1 MIRVLVADDHSVVR
15 RGVRQILCEE
25 FDSVEVGEAG
35 DSHQLDGLLR
45 QGPWDLLIL
54 DITLPGKSGLDV
66 LQEVR
71 KSHPGLKVLIL
82 SMHPEDQFAIRM
94 LRAGAAGYLT
104 KERAPEELV
113 LAVRRVL
120 SGKKYLTESLAE
132 TLAGY
137 VEAQGRVPPHAA
149 LSDREFQVLRMLAS
163 GKSLSEIAEELA
175 LSVKTISTYRAR
187 ILEKMNMRSNA
198 ELIHYAVKNGLVD

>member
-1 MIRVLVADDHSVVR
+1 MIRVVVADDHSVVR
-15 RGVRQILCEE
+15 RGVRQILREE
-25 FDSVEVGEAG
+25 FDAVEVGEAG
-35 DSHQLDGLLR
+35 DSRELEGLLR

-54 DITLPGKSGLDV
+54 DITLPGKTGLEV
-66 LQEVR
+66 LQEIKR
-71 KSHPGLKVLIL
+71 SYPGLKVLIL

-113 LAVRRVL
+113 SAVKRVL
-120 SGKKYLTESLAE
+120 SGRRYLTESLAE

-137 VEAQGRVPPHAA
+137 VEANEKVPPHSA
-149 LSDREFQVLRMLAS
+149 LSDREFQVLCMLAS
-163 GKSLSEIAEELA
+163 GKSLSEMAEELD
-175 LSVKTISTYRAR
+175 LSVKTISTYRTR
-187 ILEKMNMRSNA
+187 ILEKMNMRTNA

>member
-35 DSHQLDGLLR
+35 DSQQLDRLLR
-45 QGPWDLLIL
+45 QGAWDLLIL

-71 KSHPGLKVLIL
+71 RSYPGLKVLIL

-113 LAVRRVL
+113 LAVKRVL
-120 SGKKYLTESLAE
+120 SGRRYLTESLAE

-137 VEAQGRVPPHAA
+137 VESQGMEPPHQA
-149 LSDREFQVLRMLAS
+149 LSDREFQVLCMLAS
-163 GKSLSEIAEELA
+163 GKTLSEIAEELA
-175 LSVKTISTYRAR
+175 LSVKTISTYRSR
-187 ILEKMNMRSNA
+187 ILEKMNMRTNA